1 MKEIIK
7 KHTKSFIVITVII
20 LGFSLWSTLHPY
32 IVKEILDLDFT
43 KENILQQIIIL
54 ILLYAS
60 VHILRAIFANLRNI
74 KVNKTVVNILQEVR
88 QKLFE
93 KVLSLPMKEFEKY
106 NSSEIYTR
114 LTADVNNMNTLF
126 ADSIPI
132 VAKSLLYLLFMMIM
146 MFIADIKLGSIG
158 ILTLIIVGLNSF
170 YFVCKT
176 KKIEKIVLDK
186 RDMEN
191 KKYLEIYRK
200 NKLTYLF
207 GLQKNNTKEMKNL
220 LQEELKYRKRLI
232 IAESIGMPLSRVIEA
247 IGIFII
253 LYVSLTINKQI
264 PLGNIYLV
272 IYYLKQCKRPLDDIF
287 NQLEEMQTCIN
298 SYERIKKILNI
309 QELEDIKKGTDVKML
324 EGNIEFDKVCM
335 NYGDKQVLDNI
346 SFTISKGQKVTIV
359 GRTGV
364 GKTTLTAL
372 LMRLYES
379 SSGRILIDG
388 HDIKDLSIEC
398 IRRNISYISQTPYIF
413 KSSVRNNIIL
423 GSSNITDKDILDL
436 AGQIGV
442 SSILFNLRNGLD
454 TEIMESRLSSGELQI
469 IAFLRAILHKTNI
482 YIFDE
487 PTANLDFKTEK
498 MIQNII
504 EAIAKTSTVII
515 IAHRKSTIEKSDKVI
530 FLKGGKVE
538 KIDNKIIGKT

>member
-1 MKEIIK
+1 MKNIIK
-7 KHTKSFIVITVII
+7 KYTKSFIIITFLI

-43 KENILQQIIIL
+43 KEDILQQIIVL
-54 ILLYAS
+54 IVLYAS

-74 KVNKTVVNILQEVR
+74 KVNKTVVNVLQEVR

-93 KVLSLPMKEFEKY
+93 KVLSLPMKVFEQY

-114 LTADVNNMNTLF
+114 LTADINNMNTLF

-146 MFIADIKLGSIG
+146 MFIADIKLGLIG
-158 ILTLIIVGLNSF
+158 IITLAVVGLNSF
-170 YFVCKT
+170 YFVRKT
-176 KKIEKIVLDK
+176 KKLEKIVLDK
-186 RDMEN
+186 RDLEN

-207 GLQKNNTKEMKNL
+207 GLQKNNTKEMKDL
-220 LQEELKYRKRLI
+220 LEEELKYRKKLI
-232 IAESIGMPLSRVIEA
+232 IVESIGIPLSRVIEA
-247 IGIFII
+247 VGIFII
-253 LYVSLTINKQI
+253 LYISLTVTKQI

-272 IYYLKQCKRPLDDIF
+272 IYYLKQCKRPLEDIF

-298 SYERIKKILNI
+298 SYERIKKILDI
-309 QELEDIKKGTDVKML
+309 QENEDIKKGNNIKRL
-324 EGNIEFDKVCM
+324 EGNIEFDRVCM
-335 NYGDKQVLDNI
+335 NYGDRQVLDNI
-346 SFTISKGQKVTIV
+346 SFSISKGQKVTIV

-364 GKTTLTAL
+364 GKTTLTAI
-372 LMRLYES
+372 LMRLYENT
-379 SSGRILIDG
+379 SGNIFIDG

-398 IRRNISYISQTPYIF
+398 IRRNISYISQIPYIF
-413 KSSVRNNIIL
+413 KSSIRNNIIL
-423 GSSNITDKDILDL
+423 GSNDITDKDILDV
-436 AGQIGV
+436 AQQIGA
-442 SSILFNLRNGLD
+442 SSILSNLQNGLD
-454 TEIMESRLSSGELQI
+454 TEIMSSRLSSGELQI
-469 IAFLRAILHKTNI
+469 IAFLSAILHKTNI

-504 EAIAKTSTVII
+504 ETIAKTSTVII

-530 FLKGGKVE
+530 FIKDGKVE
-538 KIDNKIIGKT
+538 KIDNKVKEIL

>member
-1 MKEIIK
+1 MKNIIK
-7 KHTKSFIVITVII
+7 KYTKSFIIITFLI

-43 KENILQQIIIL
+43 KEDILQQIIVL
-54 ILLYAS
+54 IVLYAS

-74 KVNKTVVNILQEVR
+74 KVNKTVVNVLQEVR

-93 KVLSLPMKEFEKY
+93 KVLSLPMKVFEQY

-114 LTADVNNMNTLF
+114 LTADINNMNTLF

-146 MFIADIKLGSIG
+146 MFIADIKLGLIG
-158 ILTLIIVGLNSF
+158 IITLAVVGLNSF
-170 YFVCKT
+170 YFVRKT
-176 KKIEKIVLDK
+176 KKLEKIVLDK
-186 RDMEN
+186 RDLEN

-207 GLQKNNTKEMKNL
+207 GLQKNNTKEMKDL
-220 LQEELKYRKRLI
+220 LEEELKYRKKLI
-232 IAESIGMPLSRVIEA
+232 IVESIGIPLSRVIEA
-247 IGIFII
+247 VGIFII
-253 LYVSLTINKQI
+253 LYISLTVTKQI

-272 IYYLKQCKRPLDDIF
+272 IYYLKQCKRPLEDIF

-298 SYERIKKILNI
+298 SYERIKKILDI
-309 QELEDIKKGTDVKML
+309 QENEDIKKGNNIKRL
-324 EGNIEFDKVCM
+324 EGNIEFDRVCM
-335 NYGDKQVLDNI
+335 NYGDRQVLDNI
-346 SFTISKGQKVTIV
+346 SFSISKGQKVTIV

-364 GKTTLTAL
+364 GKTTLTAI
-372 LMRLYES
+372 LMRLYENT
-379 SSGRILIDG
+379 SGNIFIDG

-398 IRRNISYISQTPYIF
+398 IRRNISYISQIPYIF
-413 KSSVRNNIIL
+413 KSSIRNNIIL
-423 GSSNITDKDILDL
+423 GSNDITDKDILDV
-436 AGQIGV
+436 AQQIGA
-442 SSILFNLRNGLD
+442 SSILSNLQNGLD
-454 TEIMESRLSSGELQI
+454 TEIMSSRLSSGELQI

-504 EAIAKTSTVII
+504 ETIAKTSTVII

-530 FLKGGKVE
+530 FIKDGKVE
-538 KIDNKIIGKT
+538 KIDNKVKEIL

>member
-7 KHTKSFIVITVII
+7 KHTKSFIVITFII

-247 IGIFII
+247 IGIFVI

-309 QELEDIKKGTDVKML
+309 QELEDIKKGTDVKTL
-324 EGNIEFDKVCM
+324 EGNIEFDRVCM

-359 GRTGV
+359 GRQ
-364 GKTTLTAL
+364 
-372 LMRLYES
+372 
-379 SSGRILIDG
+379 
-388 HDIKDLSIEC
+388 H
-398 IRRNISYISQTPYIF
+398 
-413 KSSVRNNIIL
+413 
-423 GSSNITDKDILDL
+423 
-436 AGQIGV
+436 
-442 SSILFNLRNGLD
+442 
-454 TEIMESRLSSGELQI
+454 
-469 IAFLRAILHKTNI
+469 
-482 YIFDE
+482 
-487 PTANLDFKTEK
+487 
-498 MIQNII
+498 
-504 EAIAKTSTVII
+504 
-515 IAHRKSTIEKSDKVI
+515 
-530 FLKGGKVE
+530 
-538 KIDNKIIGKT
+538 